1 MRNRVVSF
9 LRMPA
14 LLAALAAGLWFAPSA
29 AQAGGS
35 FVSVHYGYPYY
46 GYGWYHRHYPPYWA
60 YGWPP
65 PVYYGPPAVYYAPP
79 PVYYA
84 PQAEPYC
91 VQDQVYRYLP
101 DGRVQWGTR
110 TRCY

>member
-1 MRNRVVSF
+1 MTK
-9 LRMPA
+9 
-14 LLAALAAGLWFAPSA
+14 LLAAVTVIVGLSIGAST

-35 FVSVHYGYPYY
+35 YYVGFHYAHGGYHHHWRHRHFGYYWPYWGYY
-46 GYGWYHRHYPPYWA
+46 G
-60 YGWPP
+60 
-65 PVYYGPPAVYYAPP
+65 PP

-84 PQAEPYC
+84 PPPPVYYVPPREPYC

-101 DGRVQWGTR
+101 DGRVQSGTR